1 MQYKSEYRRIR
12 APFMKE
18 LLQVCSSLG
27 ALSLCVRPCVSARVC
42 VCVCALERQSQLMKA
57 SMIES
62 KYVGP
67 VSLQTSANDEYA
79 SVISRQTFIICW
91 SCQTVIR
98 PQLKNG

>member
-1 MQYKSEYRRIR
+1 MQYKSVSIEELGHL
-12 APFMKE
+12 MKE

-27 ALSLCVRPCVSARVC
+27 ALSLRVRLCAC
-42 VCVCALERQSQLMKA
+42 VCVRSLERQSQLMKA

-98 PQLKNG
+98 PRCRQLKNG